1 MSTRTPLPTVNER
14 DAENVSGP
22 GVLVASWPV
31 APWAR
36 WAGGRPA
43 SCGDPGSTAAV
54 APVGCSPARRGPG
67 PGPRGART
75 QLRCKRPRSSGG
87 AVGLETRSRCRW
99 KGADGAER
107 TVLCASFLKLV
118 WDGGERARAA
128 AAGAAGAP
136 GGARGAAARRPALAS
151 RTGLARAPRF
161 YKRSLRFCPLHLLK
175 KPGAA
180 FRGNDSLRWRPRWR
194 RAGALGA
201 RPWARD
207 CPGPA
212 VRSAER
218 RESSRWRN
226 FVALP
231 L

>member
-1 MSTRTPLPTVNER
+1 MARAFSSLPGPWRRGRGGPAGGPLPAGTREAPPR
-14 DAENVSGP
+14 SR
-22 GVLVASWPV
+22 
-31 APWAR
+31 PWAAALP
-36 WAGGRPA
+36 AG
-43 SCGDPGSTAAV
+43 
-54 APVGCSPARRGPG
+54 GPG

-207 CPGPA
+207 RPGPA